1 MPIALPEPYLEVRRV
16 SRLEFE
22 TVENNTK
29 IAFAQERPDCASTIG
44 NGKSLLLPLR
54 HRHPGYSR
62 AKSLEEH
69 LARHHTVGV
78 LQALVVSG
86 KVRRERNQLVRATG
100 ICEPH
105 CGARRRLKAN
115 LRRRTKLSRFLSG
128 RCKLG
133 GYPNQFDC
141 VVRQSH
147 GAKRIVGGAGLVSGI
162 LCWVRLWKVSEVG
175 VGEELYG
182 LQRG

>member
-78 LQALVVSG
+78 LQALVVPGKFGVNGTSWSG
-86 KVRRERNQLVRATG
+86 PPAS
-100 ICEPH
+100 
-105 CGARRRLKAN
+105 AN
-115 LRRRTKLSRFLSG
+115 RTVAP
-128 RCKLG
+128 G
-133 GYPNQFDC
+133 G
-141 VVRQSH
+141 
-147 GAKRIVGGAGLVSGI
+147 G
-162 LCWVRLWKVSEVG
+162 
-175 VGEELYG
+175 
-182 LQRG
+182 